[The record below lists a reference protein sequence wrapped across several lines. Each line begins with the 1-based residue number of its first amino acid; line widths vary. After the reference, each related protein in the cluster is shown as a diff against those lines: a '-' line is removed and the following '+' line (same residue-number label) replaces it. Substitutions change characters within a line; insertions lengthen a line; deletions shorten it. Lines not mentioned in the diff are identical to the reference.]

1 MATIKY
7 TILKKGDSL
16 RAFREGYPIFSYKS
30 LIEDVKVV
38 IEESLIRYTLQVVVE
53 GAIIT
58 VICDTFKMIKEGE

>member
-7 TILKKGDSL
+7 TILRKGESL
-16 RAFREGYPIFSYKS
+16 RAYREGYPTFSYKN
-30 LIEDVKVV
+30 LLDDVKVV

-58 VICDTFKMIKEGE
+58 VICDTFKMLKEDE